1 MKRFSVILSVLCIA
15 LLVFGCS
22 EKSGKPDKQAAAP
35 EKIQYMEVKA
45 NDVMNDYI
53 RDAGI
58 AESKYKNKNVQITG
72 QLVKKG
78 QFTNSSNFYAVIA
91 NRYAAGRNYSVLVEY
106 PVEKSDEINKLKYND
121 FVVARGVCTGIVPQE
136 DPTTISVQIYAG
148 RVANSIAQQPAN
160 NPPQPSGG
168 PAAAAPAPAV
178 PVAPAPAA
186 PKFGTITGTEVRLR
200 AAAGKTGQILGH
212 FEKGENVTVLEVA
225 EGWTKVKRGNGQVG
239 WVSNDYCIIR

>member
-1 MKRFSVILSVLCIA
+1 MKRFSFIIAVFCIA
-15 LLVFGCS
+15 LMVFGCS

-35 EKIQYMEVKA
+35 EEIHYMEVKA

-58 AESKYKNKNVQITG
+58 AESKYKNKNVHVTG

-78 QFTNSSNFYAVIA
+78 QFTNSSNFYAIIA

-121 FVVARGVCTGIVPQE
+121 FVVAKGVCTGIVPQE

-148 RVANSIAQQPAN
+148 RVANNNIEQPVN
-160 NPPQPSGG
+160 NSLQPSGG
-168 PAAAAPAPAV
+168 PVTTA
-178 PVAPAPAA
+178 PVAPVPAT
-186 PKFGTITGTEVRLR
+186 PKFGTITGTEVRIR